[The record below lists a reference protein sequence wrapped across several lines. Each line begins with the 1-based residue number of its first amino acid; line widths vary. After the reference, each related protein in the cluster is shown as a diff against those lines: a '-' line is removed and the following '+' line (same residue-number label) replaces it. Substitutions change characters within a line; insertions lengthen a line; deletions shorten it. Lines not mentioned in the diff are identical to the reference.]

1 MSSRQTSAV
10 VGAATRAIDHLFF
23 ICSFKPMIRIDEQ
36 ELAAHIEAALST
48 TPAHRIAQLAAADM
62 GERVVAIGALTSRLA
77 DRLRRSGPSAGPDV
91 EAASLLPLFEPH
103 VRAQ

>member
-23 ICSFKPMIRIDEQ
+23 ICSFAPMIRIDEQ
-36 ELAAHIEAALST
+36 ELAAHIDAALST
-48 TPAHRIAQLAAADM
+48 TPAHHIAQLAATDT

-77 DRLRRSGPSAGPDV
+77 DRLRRSALHVAPHQEDTS
-91 EAASLLPLFEPH
+91 SLPLFEPR